1 MEMNL
6 REVVVR
12 QMSEMKNNLLGME
25 GDQENFWPV
34 SSGDFLFLCVCVE
47 ESEGKIWEMMDLQSG
62 VWLYCWLVSQL
73 NMRGAVEF
81 NHILVRL
88 KLSFNFLFDRI
99 Q

>member
-34 SSGDFLFLCVCVE
+34 WFCFCVCVE

-62 VWLYCWLVSQL
+62 VWLYCWLV
-73 NMRGAVEF
+73 N
-81 NHILVRL
+81 
-88 KLSFNFLFDRI
+88 
-99 Q
+99 

>member
-47 ESEGKIWEMMDLQSG
+47 ESEGKIWEMVDLQSG
-62 VWLYCWLVSQL
+62 V
-73 NMRGAVEF
+73 
-81 NHILVRL
+81 
-88 KLSFNFLFDRI
+88 
-99 Q
+99 